1 LKSLR
6 ISIERHHA
14 SAFCTRVTFRDC
26 RTLRPP
32 SAEADKRRSGRPS
45 PSAGKLRFR
54 LVSGQSRRGS
64 GDHARQPLL
73 RHFRPLP
80 ADSQPQRGAHASR
93 RTYEA
98 HVTSRSCL
106 GLRLTLP
113 NTTFFVSHSA
123 R

>member
-45 PSAGKLRFR
+45 PVALRRQTTVSVGFR
-54 LVSGQSRRGS
+54 PVA
-64 GDHARQPLL
+64 ARQ
-73 RHFRPLP
+73 R
-80 ADSQPQRGAHASR
+80 
-93 RTYEA
+93 
-98 HVTSRSCL
+98 RSCAP
-106 GLRLTLP
+106 TP
-113 NTTFFVSHSA
+113 SPPFSPIAS
-123 R
+123 